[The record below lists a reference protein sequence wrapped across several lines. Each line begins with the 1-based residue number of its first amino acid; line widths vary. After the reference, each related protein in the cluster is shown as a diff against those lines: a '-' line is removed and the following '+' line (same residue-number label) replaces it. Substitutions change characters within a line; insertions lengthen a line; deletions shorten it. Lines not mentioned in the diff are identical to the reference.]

1 MNLNI
6 FNPEHDIALAY
17 NTDYLT
23 IPHAV
28 QKLRNDLGFISSF
41 GAEDG
46 EYVMVEDIQF
56 AIKATKPFRNFMP
69 NVLFVEKEDLK
80 ETPITSIKP
89 WGWNKFIKSELIS
102 SGVHESI
109 MPDDEYIATSRE
121 LSSRQQ
127 VGHILKEVRKRMD
140 TETCGESIYCA
151 SIEEVNK
158 LIDKYGTIVA
168 KAPWSSSGRGIRY
181 ITTKE
186 NYAERRWVE
195 KIISQQNGIAVE
207 PYYNRIADFAMEF
220 TANKEGRVDF
230 NGLSV
235 FSTIKGKYTGNI
247 IGSEE
252 YKRGVLEKY
261 VSEETLNQL
270 YNTLSD
276 VLSTSLNGKYVG
288 PLGVDMMIVS
298 HPDAKKFIVNPCVE
312 INLRRTMGH
321 IALDITRHMKP
332 EHAHVMI
339 IERDFNYRLKISRIE
354 GDFVNV
360 L

>member
-1 MNLNI
+1 MKLNI
-6 FNPEHDIALAY
+6 FNPEHDVALAY
-17 NTDYLT
+17 GTDYIT
-23 IPHAV
+23 MPHAV
-28 QKLRNDLGFISSF
+28 QKLKNDLCYISSF

-46 EYVMVEDIQF
+46 EYVLVEDIQF
-56 AIKATKPFRNFMP
+56 AIKATKQFRSFMP
-69 NVLFVEKEDLK
+69 NVLFVEKKDLK
-80 ETPITSIKP
+80 EMPITSIKP
-89 WGWNKFIKSELIS
+89 WGWNRFIKSELIKS
-102 SGVHESI
+102 EVSETI
-109 MPDDEYIATSRE
+109 MPSDAYLATSRE
-121 LSSRQQ
+121 LSSRKQ
-127 VGHILKEVRKRMD
+127 VGNILKAVREQMD
-140 TETCGESIYCA
+140 TETCGESIYCT
-151 SIEEVNK
+151 SIENVNS

-181 ITTKE
+181 INTKE

-195 KIISQQNGIAVE
+195 KIISLQNGITVE

-220 TANKEGRVDF
+220 TAHKEGGVDY

-235 FSTIKGKYTGNI
+235 FSTVNGKYAGNV

-261 VSEETLNQL
+261 VSEETLTKL
-270 YNTLSD
+270 SKILSDTLSKQ
-276 VLSTSLNGKYVG
+276 LNSKYTG

-298 HPDAKKFIVNPCVE
+298 HPEAKKFIVNPCVE

-321 IALDITRHMKP
+321 IALDITRRMAP
-332 EHAHVMI
+332 EHAHVMT
-339 IERDFNYRLKISRIE
+339 IERDLNYKVKISRIE

>member
-17 NTDYLT
+17 DTDYLT
-23 IPHAV
+23 LPHAV
-28 QKLRNDLGFISSF
+28 QKLRNDLCFISSF

-46 EYVMVEDIQF
+46 EYVLVEDIQY

-69 NVLFVEKEDLK
+69 NVLFIEKEDLK
-80 ETPITSIKP
+80 KAPITSIKP
-89 WGWNKFIKSELIS
+89 WGWNKFIKSELIKS
-102 SGVHESI
+102 EVQGSNI
-109 MPDDEYIATSRE
+109 PDDEYLATTRA

-127 VGHILKEVRKRMD
+127 VGAILNEVRKRMD
-140 TETCGESIYCA
+140 TRTCGESIYCT
-151 SIEEVNK
+151 SIEEVNM
-158 LIDKYGTIVA
+158 LIDNYGTVVV

-186 NYAERRWVE
+186 NFAERRWVE
-195 KIISQQNGIAVE
+195 KIISRQSGIAVE

-220 TANKEGRVDF
+220 TANKEGRVEF

-235 FSTIKGKYTGNI
+235 FSTINGKYSGNV

-261 VSEETLNQL
+261 VSEETLNKL
-270 YNTLSD
+270 SKTLSV
-276 VLSTSLNGKYVG
+276 VLSTSLKGRYAG

-298 HPDAKKFIVNPCVE
+298 HPDTKNFIVNPCVE

-321 IALDITRHMKP
+321 IALDITRRMEP
-332 EHAHVMI
+332 EHAHVMT

>member
-17 NTDYLT
+17 NTDYIT
-23 IPHAV
+23 MPHAV

-46 EYVMVEDIQF
+46 EYVLVEDIQY

-69 NVLFVEKEDLK
+69 SVLFIEKEDLK
-80 ETPITSIKP
+80 KAPITNIKL

-102 SGVHESI
+102 SEVHENI
-109 MPDDEYIATSRE
+109 MPNDEYLATTRV

-127 VGHILKEVRKRMD
+127 VGAILKEVRKRMD
-140 TETCGESIYCA
+140 TKTCGESIYCT
-151 SIEEVNK
+151 SIEEVND
-158 LIDKYGTIVA
+158 LIDKYGIIVA

-195 KIISQQNGIAVE
+195 KIISKQNGIAVE

-235 FSTIKGKYTGNI
+235 FSTINGKYTGNI

-261 VSEETLNQL
+261 VSEETLNKL
-270 YNTLSD
+270 SKTLSD
-276 VLSTSLNGKYVG
+276 VLSTSLKGRYAG

-298 HPDAKKFIVNPCVE
+298 HPDAKNFIINPCVE

-321 IALDITRHMKP
+321 IALDITRCMKP
-332 EHAHVMI
+332 EHAHVMT
-339 IERDFNYRLKISRIE
+339 IERDLNYRLKISRIE
-354 GDFVNV
+354 GEFVNV